1 MSDNRYD
8 FPAEYKTEVF
18 INGNNTIT
26 VRQLTDDIN
35 DPESMVVIGSKK
47 RAVEIAR
54 AIRALSM
61 MASFET
67 EQEES

>member
-1 MSDNRYD
+1 
-8 FPAEYKTEVF
+8 
-18 INGNNTIT
+18 
-26 VRQLTDDIN
+26 
-35 DPESMVVIGSKK
+35 MVVIGSKK